1 MNGGRGGFEG
11 AMMGRQR
18 NGDALAWA
26 AVGAASEER
35 ERVNFDGINCLR
47 FKYRYYYLTISAKK
61 YCYTYPQQPRWG

>member
-11 AMMGRQR
+11 AMMGF
-18 NGDALAWA
+18 GDALAWA